1 MRISDWSSDVCSSD
15 LCGLVAFTVRNG
27 IGSADPIL
35 IDTAKNVIV
44 GRGAF
49 SFRDE
54 SMAFGMRANAKTFS
68 LFSGQSPVG
77 LAGYFAAPAIKP
89 ISPELLTRAGAGH
102 TAGVSAYP
110 PAPLTA
116 FFAPAP

>member
-54 SMAFGMRANAKTFS
+54 SMEFGMRADAKRS
-68 LFSGQSPVG
+68 EERRVRNECVLRVNLCVRCIINKKKSNYHLS
-77 LAGYFAAPAIKP
+77 
-89 ISPELLTRAGAGH
+89 H
-102 TAGVSAYP
+102 T
-110 PAPLTA
+110 
-116 FFAPAP
+116 